1 MIESQD
7 RRPKF
12 EGHTESRSPNSG
24 FAFRP
29 SAAGLCRLLAALS
42 LSPWLCLAQPK
53 AEIRVTPPLNVVEAE
68 KEGGALVAPLLV
80 QRPEQDLTN
89 TGVLSIRAEE
99 KTREIPIRFQVLVTP
114 TNWLSVYEA
123 ATNGHGGGPVKLT
136 VVHSDN
142 QPNQYLLSEMADGK
156 WQTADLA
163 GATNSTPVPRRSP
176 PCKTLAGAEI
186 LTPFAGSDF
195 WAADLGVEFLHWP
208 TQRLLRK
215 EMRLSRSCNVLESIN
230 PQRVAGGYARV
241 VSWMDIESGGI
252 LLAEAYDVH
261 DRLLKQFATRKIEKV
276 HGQWQLEGIEMRNRE
291 TGSRTRIEFDLK

>member
-1 MIESQD
+1 
-7 RRPKF
+7 
-12 EGHTESRSPNSG
+12 
-24 FAFRP
+24 
-29 SAAGLCRLLAALS
+29 LCRLLAALS

-123 ATNGHGGGPVKLT
+123 TTNGHGGGPVKLT

-163 GATNSTPVPRRSP
+163 GATNSTPDPQGSP

-241 VSWMDIESGGI
+241 VSWMDIE
-252 LLAEAYDVH
+252 
-261 DRLLKQFATRKIEKV
+261 
-276 HGQWQLEGIEMRNRE
+276 
-291 TGSRTRIEFDLK
+291 